1 MVSAATGRR
10 FEQMM
15 LLREVEVLG
24 MGAQVR
30 TYVSTL
36 LRDYLVLSCLV
47 LSCAIRGLIVYV
59 DV

>member
-1 MVSAATGRR
+1 MMVSAATGRR

-30 TYVSTL
+30 TL

>member
-1 MVSAATGRR
+1 
-10 FEQMM
+10 M

-30 TYVSTL
+30 TL